1 MSTNRK
7 GGARDHLAA
16 QADYSRIRSDL
27 RAVLL
32 AARNPDGGWGYAM
45 GRRSRIEPTC
55 WAALAL
61 GHSEGRGPDC
71 ESLRV
76 WTRQNDWLVDVA
88 GAPPNNAF
96 NALAALTFLQDA
108 STAALAQPIVARL
121 LQAKGR
127 QFPQDDALRQ
137 DNSIE
142 AWPWT
147 EGTASWVEPTAWC
160 LLLLKKVRP
169 QSTGREIAAR
179 IRDGE
184 RLLFDRVCRDGGWN
198 YGNSQVYGQEL
209 WPYVPTTAVAL
220 LAMRDHRHESVVTRS
235 LDQLQKDVA
244 NERSIV
250 AVTITIICLRSYEI
264 ATDVLE
270 RTAIALWE
278 HADLDGSE
286 NLLGTA
292 MMLYALT
299 EASRQLAFKV

>member
-7 GGARDHLAA
+7 DGARDLLAA
-16 QADYSRIRSDL
+16 KADYSRIRSDL
-27 RAVLL
+27 RSVLQ
-32 AARNPDGGWGYAM
+32 AARNPDGGWGYAAR
-45 GRRSRIEPTC
+45 RRSRIEPTC
-55 WAALAL
+55 WASLAL
-61 GHSEGRGPDC
+61 GHSEGRVPDV
-71 ESLRV
+71 ESLRA
-76 WTRQNDWLVDVA
+76 WRRQTDWLVDVA

-96 NALAALTFLQDA
+96 NALAALTFLQGP
-108 STAALAQPIVARL
+108 SSAALAQPIVARL
-121 LQAKGR
+121 VQAKGR
-127 QFPQDDALRQ
+127 RFPQDDALRQ

-169 QSTGREIAAR
+169 QSTSHEVAAR

-235 LDQLQKDVA
+235 VGQLQKDVA
-244 NERSIV
+244 KERSIV
-250 AVTITIICLRSYEI
+250 AVTLTIICLRSYEI
-264 ATDVLE
+264 ATDALE
-270 RTAIALWE
+270 RTAIELWE
-278 HADLDGSE
+278 RAYLDGSE

-299 EASRQLAFKV
+299 EASRQLAFNV